1 LNQDEKSSSDSEE
14 EKKAE
19 ELNYRSSTA
28 DLSIY
33 NALIKEREDE
43 KRERKVF

>member
-19 ELNYRSSTA
+19 GLNYEGSSA

-33 NALIKEREDE
+33 NALIKEREDV